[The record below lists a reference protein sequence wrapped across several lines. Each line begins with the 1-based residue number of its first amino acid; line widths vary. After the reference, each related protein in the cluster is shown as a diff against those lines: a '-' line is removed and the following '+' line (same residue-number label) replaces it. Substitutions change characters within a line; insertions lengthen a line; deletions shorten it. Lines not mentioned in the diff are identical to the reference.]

1 MDFISSFLL
10 PIIIAYLIGSFP
22 TGLILTKIFAKKNI
36 KDHGSGNIGATN
48 VLRVA
53 GKKLGYLTFLL
64 DGLKGLLAVFIG
76 FKMVESD
83 FTKNLIIISAVCG
96 HIFPIWLKFKGGKG
110 VATFILIS
118 AYVSP
123 VMFITMVV
131 SWYGVFK
138 MFYIVSLS
146 SIIAMLS
153 VIIFQIT
160 FPTPFVMANL
170 IVAFLIIFKH
180 FDNIQRILSGEESSF
195 KKVNDKQ

>member
-1 MDFISSFLL
+1 MDFISSFLF
-10 PIIIAYLIGSFP
+10 PIIIAYLIGSVP

-36 KDHGSGNIGATN
+36 KVHGSGNIGATN

-123 VMFITMVV
+123 IMFITMVV

-160 FPTPFVMANL
+160 FSTPFVMANL

-195 KKVNDKQ
+195 KKSK